1 MIYIFKKELY
11 TFKARKVVGYRKTPF
26 TWSRVTTTTAP
37 LPPPPEEIRFIVRS
51 NLSHVQITNLI
62 IS

>member
-37 LPPPPEEIRFIVRS
+37 LPTPPPKKYDL
-51 NLSHVQITNLI
+51 LSVPIYLMYR
-62 IS
+62 